1 MPYFNPF
8 YISCQFF
15 SHQHFTF
22 FVLCCRIF
30 IHFYQYFSYQSPISN
45 FLLLRRGSFFR
56 QCTVLLCSQLFCR
69 EYLSDFYF
77 RLAQIKEFVVEVFL
91 LHFLNEFG
99 ILFKSFVLW
108 FKDAKQSSNLLH
120 RHFFQMSLYSKA
132 ACSSW
137 CKARYSTGQSLE
149 IH

>member
-8 YISCQFF
+8 YISCRFF

-99 ILFKSFVLW
+99 IFQKLCFVIKGRKAKLKFIAYTFLSNVPLFKNCLLVL
-108 FKDAKQSSNLLH
+108 
-120 RHFFQMSLYSKA
+120 M
-132 ACSSW
+132 
-137 CKARYSTGQSLE
+137 
-149 IH
+149 